1 MGKDT
6 KMASIE
12 IDGKKIETRDGAMVI
27 EAADEAGIYIPR
39 FCYHKKLSIAANC
52 RMCLVEVEKA
62 AKPLPACAT
71 PVTDGMKIF
80 TKSKK
85 AIEAQK
91 GVMEFLLINHPL
103 DCPICD
109 QGGECELQ
117 DIAMGYGNDVSKYA
131 EKKRVVQDKDLGPL
145 ISTDMTRCI
154 HCTRCVRFGAEV
166 AGIRELGATGR
177 GEHMQIGTYITRNVT
192 SEMSGNVIDLCP
204 VGALTSKPFRFSARS
219 WELMGRDSIAP
230 HDCIGSNLKLHI
242 RSGKEVV
249 RVVPRE
255 NEAINET
262 WISDRD
268 RFSYEALNS
277 DQRLTTPQIKVDG
290 VWKETDWETALQA
303 TITGINRVIA
313 EAGADKF
320 GALVSPTST
329 VEELYLLQKLMRQLR
344 INNID
349 HRIRQTDFADEASD
363 PVFPYLGQEIGNLEK
378 NDAVLLIGS
387 NVRKDQPIVAH
398 RFRKASHSGLKLMHL
413 NAVDYDFYI
422 PVENKIIV
430 SPVQYAKQLAGIC
443 KALLEKTG
451 ASVPDGFDAL
461 SSAVTVEESHKQ
473 IADNLTNASVS
484 SVILGIQALN
494 HPMASTIRMLASLVA
509 SLSNS
514 NFGCLPEAG
523 NSAGAWIAG
532 AVPHRE
538 TAGKVAQTKGLNAKE
553 MLTAGLQGYL
563 LLNTEP
569 DIESATPLQ
578 AMSSLS
584 NADFVVVLSC
594 FDSDNIRQYAD
605 VILPISPFTE
615 TSGTFVNAAGVWQSF
630 EGAVPPSGE
639 ARPAWKVLRVLGN
652 MFDIEGFDYISSE
665 EVLNELKNQS
675 SDMVASYLVSWAC
688 PQTLDSGSNGQLV
701 RISEVQTYAGDCIQ
715 RRANAL
721 QSTFDADIA
730 AIRINKSLA
739 DKLEVSD
746 GAKAIASQ
754 NGSEVTLP
762 IIVDDMV
769 SDDSVLIHAGLP
781 ASAKLDMSFTPITIK
796 PAS

>member
-1 MGKDT
+1 MGKEIT
-6 KMASIE
+6 MASIE

-154 HCTRCVRFGAEV
+154 HCTRCVRFGSEI

-177 GEHMQIGTYITRNVT
+177 GEHMEIGTYISRNVT

-204 VGALTSKPFRFSARS
+204 VGALTSKPYRFSARA
-219 WELMGRDSIAP
+219 WELIERDSIAP
-230 HDCIGSNLKLHI
+230 HDCIGSNLQLHI
-242 RSGKEVV
+242 RGGKEVV

-277 DQRLTTPQIKVDG
+277 DERLTAPQIKVDG
-290 VWKETDWETALQA
+290 VWKETDWETALQSA
-303 TITGINRVIA
+303 VTGINRVIA

-320 GALVSPTST
+320 GALASPTST
-329 VEELYLLQKLMRQLR
+329 VEELYLLQKLMRSLR

-349 HRIRQTDFADEASD
+349 HRIRQTDFTDASTD
-363 PVFPYLGQEIGNLEK
+363 PVFPYLGQEIRDLEK
-378 NDAVLLIGS
+378 NNAVLLIGS
-387 NVRKDQPIVAH
+387 NIRKDQPIVAH
-398 RFRKASHSGLKLMHL
+398 RFRKASHNGLKLMHL

-422 PVENKIIV
+422 PIENKIIV
-430 SPVQYAKQLAGIC
+430 SPVRYAKELAGIC

-451 ASVPDGFDAL
+451 SSAPQGFDAL
-461 SSAVTVEESHKQ
+461 TSGISPNDTHTQ
-473 IADNLTNASVS
+473 IADNLLNGTESTVL
-484 SVILGIQALN
+484 LGMQALN
-494 HPMASTIRMLASLVA
+494 HPMATTIRTLASLVA
-509 SLSNS
+509 SLSKS
-514 NFGCLPEAG
+514 HFGCLPEAG

-532 AVPHRE
+532 VTPHRE
-538 TAGKVAQTKGLNAKE
+538 VAGKGTQTEGMNAKE
-553 MLTAGLQGYL
+553 MLTSGLQGYL

-569 DIESATPLQ
+569 ELESATPLQ
-578 AMSSLS
+578 AMSSLN
-584 NADFVVVLSC
+584 NADFVVVLSS
-594 FDSDNIRQYAD
+594 FDSDSIRQYAD
-605 VILPISPFTE
+605 VILPVTPFTE
-615 TSGTFVNAAGVWQSF
+615 TSGTFINAEGVWQSF
-630 EGAVPPSGE
+630 AGAVPPAGD

-652 MFDIEGFDYISSE
+652 LFGTEGFDYISSE
-665 EVLNELKNQS
+665 DVLTELKNQAA
-675 SDMVASYLVSWAC
+675 DVKGNYEISWSC
-688 PQTLDSGSNGQLV
+688 PESLESGTDGQLV
-701 RISEVQTYAGDCIQ
+701 RIAEVQMYAGDNIQ

-721 QSTFDADIA
+721 QSTFDADVA
-730 AIRINKSLA
+730 AIRINKALA
-739 DKLEVSD
+739 EKLEISD
-746 GAKAIASQ
+746 GAKAVVSQ
-754 NGSEVTLP
+754 NGSDVTLP
-762 IIVDDMV
+762 IIVDDLV
-769 SDDSVLIHAGLP
+769 SDDSVLIHAGLS
-781 ASAKLDMSFTPITIK
+781 ASAKLDASFTPIIIK
-796 PAS
+796 PVG